1 MISMVN
7 KIVGQ
12 RIKSL
17 RNEYGITQDLLA
29 TGIFLTNDVRVS
41 KGMISNW
48 ESGRYEPSLYYVQEI
63 ARYFGVSL
71 DYLIGLTDEKEPFR
85 DTSADYSDRSA
96 RLVAK
101 RLTDPRLTDALEKYF
116 ELTEEQKKYV
126 LDMINSLH
134 KKTEKDN

>member
-1 MISMVN
+1 MVN

-85 DTSADYSDRSA
+85 D
-96 RLVAK
+96 
-101 RLTDPRLTDALEKYF
+101 
-116 ELTEEQKKYV
+116 
-126 LDMINSLH
+126 
-134 KKTEKDN
+134 